1 LAEIERSST
10 SSSTNSDIDR
20 LTEKRIQRLW
30 PRAVTTRKKEFL
42 HETTTCHLAG
52 PGVDR
57 RGDRMRTSGCGGQPR
72 VGVRSQRDDAGFF
85 TTSNERFGTDSF
97 ALTSDK
103 IDLGQPGPDDWWA
116 DRDLAT
122 VRIAVD
128 NADARPVFVGIGPES
143 EVEASQFSP
152 LQRR

>member
-1 LAEIERSST
+1 M
-10 SSSTNSDIDR
+10 
-20 LTEKRIQRLW
+20 K
-30 PRAVTTRKKEFL
+30 PRRVILLVLGSIVAVI
-42 HETTTCHLAG
+42 
-52 PGVDR
+52 
-57 RGDRMRTSGCGGQPR
+57 GCGLLAAGAR
-72 VGVRSQRDDAGFF
+72 LGWAYGTQRDDAGFF

-128 NADARPVFVGIGPES
+128 NADARPVFVGIGPEF